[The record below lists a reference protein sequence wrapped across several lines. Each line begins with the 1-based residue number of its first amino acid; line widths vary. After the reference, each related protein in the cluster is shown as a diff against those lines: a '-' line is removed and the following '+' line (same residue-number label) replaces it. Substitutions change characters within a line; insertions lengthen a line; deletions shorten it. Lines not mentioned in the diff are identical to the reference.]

1 MDARDTRAAQAF
13 LVHHAFVRSVATRNA
28 PWPGLA
34 EDIVQ
39 QVFLEFLGKEERWDL
54 ERDLRPLLT
63 TMTRHVA
70 LRLWRERTRQMP
82 ENIQKLAEHV
92 RQLAEERDGAPE
104 TDEDQVAALRACLAK
119 LPDKSRSLVERYY
132 FEERSAQDIAE
143 QLQMKADTVCRA
155 LCRVREKL
163 RVCLR
168 KNPAAS
174 GTSTA

>member
-13 LVHHAFVRSVATRNA
+13 LVHHAFVRSVAIRNA

-82 ENIQKLAEHV
+82 ENIQKLADHV
-92 RQLAEERDGAPE
+92 RQLAEERDGAAAHE
-104 TDEDQVAALRACLAK
+104 SDEDQLAALRGCLAK

-132 FEERSAQDIAE
+132 FEELSAQDIAD
-143 QLQMKADTVCRA
+143 QLQMKSDTVCRA

-163 RVCLR
+163 RACLG
-168 KNPAAS
+168 KNPVSSPA
-174 GTSTA
+174 

>member
-1 MDARDTRAAQAF
+1 MDARENRAAQAF
-13 LVHHAFVRSVATRNA
+13 SVHHAFVRSVAIRNA

-92 RQLAEERDGAPE
+92 RQLAEDRDGASAHE
-104 TDEDQVAALRACLAK
+104 SDEDQLAALRGCLAK
-119 LPDKSRSLVERYY
+119 LPYKSRSLVERYY

-143 QLQMKADTVCRA
+143 QLQMKSGTVCRA

-163 RVCLR
+163 RACLV
-168 KNPAAS
+168 KNPASFRA
-174 GTSTA
+174 

>member
-1 MDARDTRAAQAF
+1 
-13 LVHHAFVRSVATRNA
+13 VAIRNA

-82 ENIQKLAEHV
+82 ENIQKLADHV
-92 RQLAEERDGAPE
+92 RQLAEERDEAAAHE
-104 TDEDQVAALRACLAK
+104 SDEDQLAALRGCLAK
-119 LPDKSRSLVERYY
+119 LPDKSRLLVERYY
-132 FEERSAQDIAE
+132 FEELSAQDIAD
-143 QLQMKADTVCRA
+143 QLQMKSDTVCRA

-163 RVCLR
+163 RACLG
-168 KNPAAS
+168 KNPVSSPA
-174 GTSTA
+174 